1 MVINNMTFAVILVIF
16 SLLAIMSIILGY
28 VYMTEYP
35 DILSVRE
42 FLRKYIKDLV
52 SKRFHKKH
60 EKYDLRK
67 EVAAWV
73 EKNIGVEYVDEALDK
88 YDKLNSGVPI
98 GDFQETAVFLH
109 MIERVKMEATNNGR
123 IETT

>member
-1 MVINNMTFAVILVIF
+1 MMD
-16 SLLAIMSIILGY
+16 
-28 VYMTEYP
+28 YP
-35 DILSVRE
+35 HILSIRE
-42 FLRKYIKDLV
+42 FLRTYIKDLV
-52 SKRFHKKH
+52 SERFHKKH

-98 GDFQETAVFLH
+98 GDFQETAVFLQ
-109 MIERVKMEATNNGR
+109 MIERVKMEMVNNKKAVN
-123 IETT
+123 